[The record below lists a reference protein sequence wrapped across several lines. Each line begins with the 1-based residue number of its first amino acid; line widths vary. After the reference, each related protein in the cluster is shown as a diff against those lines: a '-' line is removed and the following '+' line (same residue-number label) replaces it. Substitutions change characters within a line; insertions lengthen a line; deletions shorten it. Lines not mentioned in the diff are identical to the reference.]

1 MLSAGENFQM
11 IIFVGNGSF
20 RKDFRRWLLQ
30 SSGRDILRF
39 FRSLWTYEILFLTGL
54 FNTKEHDH
62 QDCLRH
68 RLITAQRYRF
78 LFLKSQYVNKPVK
91 RLLYNHGLVSEEYG
105 FSTPHYYNTIP
116 TGPLTRPDGRPI
128 KNRRIGLGRIWTF
141 QESDQPWVPEN
152 VFLDQ
157 IFFSEFF
164 SIWIGDR
171 IDAVALRSV

>member
-78 LFLKSQYVNKPVK
+78 LFLKSQYVNKPNLFRFRSV
-91 RLLYNHGLVSEEYG
+91 
-105 FSTPHYYNTIP
+105 
-116 TGPLTRPDGRPI
+116 
-128 KNRRIGLGRIWTF
+128 IGLTLWHYDRFSKFYGKM
-141 QESDQPWVPEN
+141 
-152 VFLDQ
+152 
-157 IFFSEFF
+157 FFS
-164 SIWIGDR
+164 
-171 IDAVALRSV
+171 